1 MVAKEKERDNT
12 DSSALWMGWIGIIAG
27 IIAFFFSPVLFGC
40 AAIILGLITVF
51 SQANNLGW
59 WAIGLGLVGAAANM
73 WLY

>member
-1 MVAKEKERDNT
+1 MDGMDWDYRRNYRF
-12 DSSALWMGWIGIIAG
+12 
-27 IIAFFFSPVLFGC
+27 FFFSPVLFGC